1 MSKEIIRIKNEKA
14 LLEYLYKM
22 LSLGYT
28 DGITERE
35 YFNFINTLE
44 QKINSDNSIFAK
56 RIELE
61 YESFETT
68 VEKAIKVLE
77 KSCKRPK
84 QPLLYKEV
92 DGTKIIVPTYDLE
105 KISESEYKLF
115 NYPRQVKIE
124 KDLFDEIIPRV
135 DLSEYEFIRFENL
148 EGAKKVA
155 AFYIGEIAYRYV
167 ASRLKENINVVKGLN
182 IDKYL
187 FGNPEEILESGIK
200 ELFVKAYIHAT
211 KIVAQLKNEES
222 IKETIIFSNNQ
233 NKPLAHA
240 NYLKMVLPEEIKE
253 LSKFSHKT
261 YVLNNSEITV
271 KTIGEF
277 AEYESITCI
286 ASDENGEW
294 SDTYEREN
302 GEITEEYVKVM
313 EKRIGNI
320 IY

>member
-211 KIVAQLKNEES
+211 KIVAQLKDEES
-222 IKETIIFSNNQ
+222 IRETIIFSNNP